1 MGSKRDMR
9 RGSQATAV
17 FVIILGTFAIMAC
30 IVSLLLYLHY
40 EQALRSLKTQQV
52 TDAGIEPL
60 DPEKTTYTTEEVQ
73 TLLLETEE
81 ETKSNM
87 LAVIKEKMLSGEG
100 TVEMLKDFYP
110 ENIIMLYDNIY
121 YFYEISETLAKHNY
135 LEENFKLNLNNEL
148 EYYDNGT
155 LASHKGID
163 VSKYQGEIDWAQV
176 KSAGVEYA
184 FLRLG
189 IRGYESGALVLDETY
204 LANVEGA
211 NLNGIQVGVYFFTQA
226 VNTTEAVEEAQFVL
240 DNIASDQVNY
250 PIVFD
255 IEDVGGET
263 ARTADLTVEERTA
276 ITIAFC
282 ETIKEAGFT
291 PMIYGNTHTFLQ
303 MLDMEQLENYEKW
316 FAYYDTPVYFPYQFS
331 IWQYSDVG
339 TMPGI
344 QGGVD
349 INISFKEW

>member
-1 MGSKRDMR
+1 MGSKREIR
-9 RGSQATAV
+9 RGNQATAV
-17 FVIILGTFAIMAC
+17 FVIILGVFAISAC

-40 EQALRSLKTQQV
+40 EQELRSLKTQQI
-52 TDAGIEPL
+52 TEAGIDPL
-60 DPEKTTYTTEEVQ
+60 DPEKTTYSADEVE

-87 LAVIKEKMLSGEG
+87 LATIKEKMLSGEG
-100 TVEMLKDFYP
+100 TVEMLKEFYP
-110 ENIIMLYDNIY
+110 ENIVMLYDNVY
-121 YFYEISETLAKHNY
+121 YFYEISETLAKHTY
-135 LEENFKLNLNNEL
+135 LEENFKTNFKNEL

-155 LASHKGID
+155 LISHKGID
-163 VSKYQGEIDWAQV
+163 VSKYQGEIDWTQV
-176 KSAGVEYA
+176 KNDGVEYA

-204 LANVEGA
+204 LNNVTNA

-226 VNTTEAVEEAQFVL
+226 VNTQEAVEEAQFVL

-255 IEDVGGET
+255 IEDVGGDA
-263 ARTADLTVEERTA
+263 ARTANLTVEERTA

-282 ETIKEAGFT
+282 DTIKAAGFT

-303 MLDMEQLENYEKW
+303 MLDMEQLEGYEKW
-316 FAYYDTPVYFPYQFS
+316 FAYYDTPVYFPYQFD
-331 IWQYSDVG
+331 IWQYSDSATV
-339 TMPGI
+339 PGI
-344 QGGVD
+344 TGGVD